1 MSQSVYAP
9 PLPASFGSVS
19 GSLQRSRSISTDD
32 LSNDWQQTA
41 AEEEDEEQP
50 CGDWRRVSKLRRS
63 FQSQDYHKVTNASV
77 RPRPR
82 PLDLPSSSVSV
93 ARIRAELENGRRLN
107 TAMRN
112 NHVDLAA
119 LDNILNPSTG
129 NNNSSSNDCCQSF
142 SKPQVAKRSTFLTA
156 ESLQEIR
163 GKLKKLSDES
173 LYKEDFLA
181 HQAVA
186 KPAQVEVL
194 QSPDPVPAAAAPS
207 AFRAVHNTHSLETRQ
222 RPKDTSSSEWHLR
235 RKSYGFEKMSPPE
248 SRSIFRVDASTDS
261 GLGRSGEQLGNWSPT
276 ERSAAAANGPGSTII
291 HFGRQQSNTPDSPN
305 EAELSKRHS
314 IAVEETWRDI
324 RKTSQVS
331 KNKSNGLV
339 SIFCNFLLNFNNF
352 NYRLGEAL
360 QSIDIFATFCLLQ
373 YIDADWYLKYIKP
386 IYFNAAHNYR

>member
-1 MSQSVYAP
+1 MARIQFEIRKHYLIELAAKNTCRLSARHQRRQQVSQSVYAP
-9 PLPASFGSVS
+9 PLPASFGS
-19 GSLQRSRSISTDD
+19 LQRSRSISTDD
-32 LSNDWQQTA
+32 LSQDWQQQAA
-41 AEEEDEEQP
+41 AEEDGEEQP
-50 CGDWRRVSKLRRS
+50 CSDWRRVSKLRRS
-63 FQSQDYHKVTNASV
+63 FQSQDYHKGATASS

-119 LDNILNPSTG
+119 LDSILNSNSS
-129 NNNSSSNDCCQSF
+129 NNNSGSSLSSAASLGS
-142 SKPQVAKRSTFLTA
+142 SKPQLAKRSTFLTA

-186 KPAQVEVL
+186 KPAVVEVL
-194 QSPDPVPAAAAPS
+194 QTPDPVPTPASPS

-276 ERSAAAANGPGSTII
+276 ERSAAAAANGPGSTII
-291 HFGRQQSNTPDSPN
+291 HFGRQQSNTSESPN
-305 EAELSKRHS
+305 ESELSKRHS

-331 KNKSNGLV
+331 EKKTMQNIDKVAILHYI
-339 SIFCNFLLNFNNF
+339 SIQI
-352 NYRLGEAL
+352 GIS
-360 QSIDIFATFCLLQ
+360 SI
-373 YIDADWYLKYIKP
+373 
-386 IYFNAAHNYR
+386 

>member
-1 MSQSVYAP
+1 M
-9 PLPASFGSVS
+9 
-19 GSLQRSRSISTDD
+19 T
-32 LSNDWQQTA
+32 T
-41 AEEEDEEQP
+41 
-50 CGDWRRVSKLRRS
+50 
-63 FQSQDYHKVTNASV
+63 

-119 LDNILNPSTG
+119 LDNILNPNIAATVSL
-129 NNNSSSNDCCQSF
+129 
-142 SKPQVAKRSTFLTA
+142 KPQVAKRSTFLTA

-181 HQAVA
+181 T
-186 KPAQVEVL
+186 KPAVVEVV
-194 QSPDPVPAAAAPS
+194 QAADPEPAPTEPAPLAPPPS

-261 GLGRSGEQLGNWSPT
+261 GLGRSGDQLGNWSPT
-276 ERSAAAANGPGSTII
+276 ERTAASANGPGSTII
-291 HFGRQQSNTPDSPN
+291 HFGRQQPDSPDSSN

-331 KNKSNGLV
+331 KVAQEEKRIEDIANKHR
-339 SIFCNFLLNFNNF
+339 
-352 NYRLGEAL
+352 Y
-360 QSIDIFATFCLLQ
+360 
-373 YIDADWYLKYIKP
+373 
-386 IYFNAAHNYR
+386 

>member
-1 MSQSVYAP
+1 MLEFNLRSVCPWHYLIELAAKNTCRLSARHQRRQQVSQSVYAP
-9 PLPASFGSVS
+9 PLPASFGH

-32 LSNDWQQTA
+32 LSQDWQQQAA
-41 AEEEDEEQP
+41 AEEDGEEQP
-50 CGDWRRVSKLRRS
+50 CSDWRRVSKLRRS
-63 FQSQDYHKVTNASV
+63 FQSQDYHKGATAST

-119 LDNILNPSTG
+119 LDSILNSNSS
-129 NNNSSSNDCCQSF
+129 NNNSGSSLSSAASAQSS
-142 SKPQVAKRSTFLTA
+142 SKPQLAKRSTFLTA

-186 KPAQVEVL
+186 KPAVVEVL
-194 QSPDPVPAAAAPS
+194 QTPDPVPTPASPS

-276 ERSAAAANGPGSTII
+276 ERSAAAAANGPGSTII
-291 HFGRQQSNTPDSPN
+291 HFGRQQSKTSESPN
-305 EAELSKRHS
+305 ESELSKRHS

-331 KNKSNGLV
+331 V
-339 SIFCNFLLNFNNF
+339 
-352 NYRLGEAL
+352 
-360 QSIDIFATFCLLQ
+360 
-373 YIDADWYLKYIKP
+373 
-386 IYFNAAHNYR
+386 

>member
-1 MSQSVYAP
+1 MIELAAKNTGRLSARHQRRQQVSQSVYAP
-9 PLPASFGSVS
+9 PLPASFGS

-41 AEEEDEEQP
+41 AEVEDEEQP

-63 FQSQDYHKVTNASV
+63 FQSQDYHKVTNATA

-129 NNNSSSNDCCQSF
+129 NNNSSNGGSHSS

-194 QSPDPVPAAAAPS
+194 QTPDPVPAAAAPS

-331 KNKSNGLV
+331 KK
-339 SIFCNFLLNFNNF
+339 
-352 NYRLGEAL
+352 
-360 QSIDIFATFCLLQ
+360 
-373 YIDADWYLKYIKP
+373 
-386 IYFNAAHNYR
+386 